1 MGLLSIYE
9 DHMKLLLLLLLT
21 ACASTPPSTIK
32 EADQLAVETLKL
44 IEVTALS
51 EKKVAVIVSS
61 LTGFDEKSAARF
73 KKIAANVEVILN
85 SPEYKE
91 AILNHTW
98 KGKKQFVSTT
108 DSNETVYKK
117 ITSAD
122 WKLEYRLE
130 RLSRF
135 SKVIGYTYPNVSWIV
150 INSRKFPF
158 LSDADIACNIAHE
171 YGGHKLGRYN
181 HDMNWSEARDYST
194 PYGIGYTLEKIYV
207 EKFGQ

>member
-1 MGLLSIYE
+1 
-9 DHMKLLLLLLLT
+9 MKLLLLLLLT

-32 EADQLAVETLKL
+32 ESNEVVVETLKP
-44 IEVTALS
+44 IEVTAPS
-51 EKKVAVIVSS
+51 IKQTKVIITS
-61 LTGFDEKSAARF
+61 LTGFGEAQAARF

-98 KGKKQFVSTT
+98 KGQKQFVSTT
-108 DSNETVYKK
+108 DSTQQVWDK

-135 SKVIGYTYPNVSWIV
+135 SKTIGYTYPNVSWIV
-150 INSRKFPF
+150 INGRKFPYM
-158 LSDADIACNIAHE
+158 SDADIAANIAHE
-171 YGGHKLGRYN
+171 YGGHKLGRYG
-181 HDMNWSEARDYST
+181 HDMNWSEARDYSA